1 MKLVG
6 YSDLIWASDTW
17 KSQEEYKPEK
27 NTVAERRARY
37 RGPYLSE
44 NLKFGK

>member
-1 MKLVG
+1 MEIPRRIQTRK
-6 YSDLIWASDTW
+6 
-17 KSQEEYKPEK
+17 K

-44 NLKFGK
+44 NLKFG